1 MPNNNPHGHNQYT
14 KAENRSPRSH
24 KPVSKPTEPGS
35 TDAPGGVNTAHESDK
50 TNTAGADQSGA
61 SVSHA
66 FSPSGRP
73 GPSGSSGPSGTSR
86 RGFASMDQATQRE
99 IASKGGHSQGRENNP
114 GNFANDREKARE
126 AGRKGGEAHGSHR

>member
-14 KAENRSPRSH
+14 KAENRSPKSQS
-24 KPVSKPTEPGS
+24 PTSKPSESGS
-35 TDAPGGVNTAHESDK
+35 TDAPGGAATTHESDK
-50 TNTAGADQSGA
+50 TNNAGAEQAGA
-61 SVSHA
+61 SASHA
-66 FSPSGRP
+66 SSPG
-73 GPSGSSGPSGTSR
+73 GTSSPSGTSR
-86 RGFASMDQATQRE
+86 RGFASMDEATQRE